1 MTLDISHDTSRDA
14 IVGDATLTASRH
26 SARLDVDAIASDNTI
41 DELAARGHADLA
53 AGDLRAAERDLLDLL
68 EVATVA
74 QREAEVL
81 RLRATE
87 LEGLVRAHST
97 ELEEHQLETFQR
109 LAVMAEFRDTDT
121 GEHTIRVGD
130 LSAEIGR
137 ELGEDAAWCED
148 IRLAARLHD
157 IGKVA
162 VPDSILLK
170 PGPLTPEE
178 FEVMKTHTTIGAQ
191 ILSGS
196 SSPLIELGSIVA
208 LNHHERW
215 DGTGYPSG
223 RQGVDIPRCARIVA
237 VADVFDALTSVR
249 VYKHAWSH
257 DDALAHVLAGRGAHF
272 EPEIVDAFQRVIDR
286 RLSAS
291 NAPVLRP

>member
-1 MTLDISHDTSRDA
+1 MTVDTTNDTTRSDLDLATDDA
-14 IVGDATLTASRH
+14 ALTASRR
-26 SARLDVDAIASDNTI
+26 SARPNFDAIASDGTI
-41 DELAARGHADLA
+41 DVLVAHGHAALA
-53 AGDLRAAERDLLDLL
+53 AGDLQVAERDLLDLL
-68 EVATVA
+68 EIATVA
-74 QREAEVL
+74 RRESEIL
-81 RLRATE
+81 RLRTAE
-87 LEGLVRAHST
+87 LERLIRAHTT
-97 ELEEHQLETFQR
+97 ELEEHQLETFER

-130 LSAEIGR
+130 LSAEIGL
-137 ELGEDAAWCED
+137 ELGEDPAWCGQ

-196 SSPLIELGSIVA
+196 SSPLIELGSVVA

-215 DGTGYPSG
+215 DGTGYPNG
-223 RQGVDIPRCARIVA
+223 RGGVDIPRCARIVT
-237 VADVFDALTSVR
+237 VADVFDALTSKR

-257 DDALAHVLAGRGAHF
+257 DDALAHVLAGRGTHF
-272 EPEIVDAFQRVIDR
+272 EPEIVDAFVRVIGR
-286 RLSAS
+286 R
-291 NAPVLRP
+291 RP